1 MKKIITSMLDNKLF
15 FIINKCALSIFYKK
29 EYLTGK
35 YFDEQ
40 RNGFVWA
47 WRGIFRSIFNRR
59 KKIYWPVG
67 KNVRITNG
75 RNIEFDVDS
84 VNIFQNPGG
93 YFQCDNGKIKV
104 GKGCYVAQNVGIITR
119 NHNPG
124 NPDEYMP
131 AKDVVVGDYCWLGMN
146 VVILPGV
153 HLGNHTT
160 VGAGAVVT
168 HSFDGNCVIAGN
180 PAKVIKSLQINNEEE
195 YFLHKN
201 GGKK

>member
-1 MKKIITSMLDNKLF
+1 MIKKVLDNKLF
-15 FIINKCALSIFYKK
+15 RTANKLVLSIFYKRK
-29 EYLTGK
+29 YLAGK

-47 WRGIFRSIFNRR
+47 WRGIFRSIPNRR
-59 KKIYWPVG
+59 KKIYWPIG

-75 RNIEFDVDS
+75 KNIEFDVDS
-84 VNIFQNPGG
+84 VNVFQNPGG
-93 YFQCDNGKIKV
+93 YFQCDTGKIKI

-119 NHNPG
+119 NHNPAQ
-124 NPDEYMP
+124 PDEYLP
-131 AKDVVVGDYCWLGMN
+131 AKDVVIGDCCWLGMN

-168 HSFDGNCVIAGN
+168 HSFEGNCVIAGN
-180 PAKVIKSLQINNEEE
+180 PAKVIRSLSTNSE
-195 YFLHKN
+195 KN
-201 GGKK
+201 YLQAKIVWS